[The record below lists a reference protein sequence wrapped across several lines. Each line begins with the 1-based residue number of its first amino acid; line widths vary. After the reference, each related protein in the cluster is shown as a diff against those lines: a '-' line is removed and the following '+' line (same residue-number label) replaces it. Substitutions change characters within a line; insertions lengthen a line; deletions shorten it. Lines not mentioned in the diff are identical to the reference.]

1 MKKMIANLYEELQD
15 VRRDTFALIEGLD
28 TEDLE
33 KRVGDEW
40 TVSQLLKHLALSEL
54 GSIKV
59 VNSLIKKSDDPLPP
73 YPDDESS
80 IPFSQPKQPPGK
92 LICPKV
98 VTPPE
103 IVSADEALAD
113 LQKLRES
120 TLTTLELL
128 STVDPT
134 CRTMDHPFFGECN
147 MYEWFSFLIDHE
159 RVHQGQIGGVIEKL
173 KESK

>member
-1 MKKMIANLYEELQD
+1 MKSMMENLYGELQEI
-15 VRRDTFALIEGLD
+15 RKDTFSLIEGLEID
-28 TEDLE
+28 EME
-33 KRVGDEW
+33 KRVGNEW

-59 VNSLIKKSDDPLPP
+59 VNSLIKKSDEPLPP

-80 IPFSQPKQPPGK
+80 IEFAAPKQPPGK

-103 IVSADEALAD
+103 TVSAKEALTELSD
-113 LQKLRES
+113 LRASTRE
-120 TLTTLELL
+120 TLELL

-134 CRTMDHPFFGECN
+134 CRTMEHPFFGECN
-147 MYEWFSFLIDHE
+147 MYEWFSFLLDHE
-159 RVHQGQIGGVIEKL
+159 RVHQRQIRGVIEKL
-173 KESK
+173 KENR